1 MLQRCYDLAESQRQP
16 KLQAPAQPD
25 DATEHINALG
35 QFARDLVESLHG
47 LASRLRAYRNTDG
60 YYKNYVTSL
69 KALRTRK
76 RRTIELLQTIDPSLS
91 RVLLQSTLT

>member
-1 MLQRCYDLAESQRQP
+1 MEYGLP

-35 QFARDLVESLHG
+35 QFARDLVEWLHG

-60 YYKNYVTSL
+60 YYKNYITSL

-76 RRTIELLQTIDPSLS
+76 RRTIELLQTIDPSIS